1 VGDQVMAMRTWSRPA
16 LTVILL
22 AVSAAPAFGAKDDAE
37 LVSRASGSAG
47 APGDANSVAASLSR
61 DGRFVAFVSE
71 ANNLSADDD
80 DGIRDVYV
88 RDLVLEHTTLV
99 SRTSG
104 PAGPGGNADSG
115 DHSIS
120 ADGRLVAFESDAD
133 NLSAEDNDPVTD
145 VFVRDLAANTTI
157 LVSRATGPAGA
168 KGDAPSFSPEISAD
182 GRFVAFSSD
191 AQNLS
196 GADNDEAIDVFVR
209 DLASNTTM
217 LVSRAS
223 GPAGAGGDS
232 GSSNASM
239 SADGRFVA
247 FASSATNLS
256 AEDTDPLTDVF
267 VRDVVLNVTSLASRA
282 GGPAG
287 PGGDNL
293 SSLPSMSADG
303 RFVAFA
309 SAANNL
315 SAADSEG
322 TLDVFVR
329 DLAENT
335 TTLASRAGG
344 PAGPGGDGNSSSPSI
359 SADGRFVALDSDAD
373 NLSGTD
379 NDAVRNVFVRDIAS
393 GTTTLVS
400 RASGAEGAAADGSS
414 AAALVSGDGRFVA
427 FSSEADNV
435 SDADNDGGIIDV
447 FRRDVLGA
455 PAEPATLPT
464 PSPPESRSVDRTAP
478 VISRLSLTNR
488 RFRVVRRGRAAAA
501 RRRIPV
507 GTAFRFRLSEPARIA
522 FLIERRAAGR
532 RMAGRCRRP
541 TLRNRTGRRCVRHLT
556 VLRFSRPGQAGRNRV
571 PFSGRLGAGRPRR
584 VLQSGRYRATVAAT
598 DAAGNRSRS
607 RHARFEVVSTR

>member
-1 VGDQVMAMRTWSRPA
+1 VGDQVMALRTWSRPA
-16 LTVILL
+16 LAVTLL
-22 AVSAAPAFGAKDDAE
+22 AVSAGPAFGAKDDTE
-37 LVSRASGSAG
+37 LVSRASGRAG
-47 APGDANSVAASLSR
+47 APGDAASAAASLSR

-71 ANNLSADDD
+71 ADNMSAEDD
-80 DGIRDVYV
+80 DGVVDVYV
-88 RDLVLEHTTLV
+88 RDLVSQRTILV
-99 SRTSG
+99 SRASG
-104 PAGPGGNADSG
+104 PAGPGGNGDSG

-120 ADGRLVAFESDAD
+120 ADGRFVAFESAAD

-157 LVSRATGPAGA
+157 LVSRASGPAGA
-168 KGDAPSFSPEISAD
+168 KGDAPSFTPEISAD

-196 GADNDEAIDVFVR
+196 GADNDEALDVFVR
-209 DLASNTTM
+209 DLATNTTT

-223 GPAGAGGDS
+223 GLAGAGGDS

-247 FASSATNLS
+247 FASSASNLS
-256 AEDTDPLTDVF
+256 AEDTASVTDVF
-267 VRDVVLNVTSLASRA
+267 VRDVVLDVTSLASRA

-287 PGGDNL
+287 PGGDDL
-293 SSLPSMSADG
+293 SSLPSISADG

-309 SAANNL
+309 STANNL

-322 TLDVFVR
+322 TLDVYVR
-329 DLAENT
+329 DLAEHS

-344 PAGPGGDGNSSSPSI
+344 PAGPGGDGNSSNPSI
-359 SADGRFVALDSDAD
+359 STDGRFVALDSDAD
-373 NLSGTD
+373 NLSGID

-393 GTTTLVS
+393 GTTTLAS

-414 AAALVSGDGRFVA
+414 AAPLVSGDGRFVA
-427 FSSEADNV
+427 FSSEADNL
-435 SDADNDGGIIDV
+435 SDADNDGGILDV

-455 PAEPATLPT
+455 PAEPPTLPT
-464 PSPPESRSVDRTAP
+464 PSPPEFRAVDQTAP

-488 RFRVVRRGRAAAA
+488 RFRVARRGRAAAA

-507 GTAFRFRLSEPARIA
+507 GTAFRFRLSETARVG

-532 RMAGRCRRP
+532 RLAGRCRRP
-541 TLRNRTGRRCVRHLT
+541 TLHNRTGRRCVRHLT

-571 PFSGRLGAGRPRR
+571 AFSGRLRTGRPRR
-584 VLQSGRYRATVAAT
+584 VLHPGRYRATVAAT
-598 DAAGNRSRS
+598 DAAGNRSRPQ
-607 RHARFEVVSTR
+607 HARFEVASTR

>member
-16 LTVILL
+16 LAVILL

-88 RDLVLEHTTLV
+88 RDLVSEHTTLV

-115 DHSIS
+115 DHSVS

-232 GSSNASM
+232 GSSNALM

-256 AEDTDPLTDVF
+256 AEDTDPS
-267 VRDVVLNVTSLASRA
+267 RMSSCATSS
-282 GGPAG
+282 
-287 PGGDNL
+287 
-293 SSLPSMSADG
+293 
-303 RFVAFA
+303 
-309 SAANNL
+309 
-315 SAADSEG
+315 
-322 TLDVFVR
+322 
-329 DLAENT
+329 
-335 TTLASRAGG
+335 
-344 PAGPGGDGNSSSPSI
+344 
-359 SADGRFVALDSDAD
+359 
-373 NLSGTD
+373 
-379 NDAVRNVFVRDIAS
+379 
-393 GTTTLVS
+393 
-400 RASGAEGAAADGSS
+400 
-414 AAALVSGDGRFVA
+414 
-427 FSSEADNV
+427 
-435 SDADNDGGIIDV
+435 
-447 FRRDVLGA
+447 
-455 PAEPATLPT
+455 
-464 PSPPESRSVDRTAP
+464 
-478 VISRLSLTNR
+478 
-488 RFRVVRRGRAAAA
+488 
-501 RRRIPV
+501 
-507 GTAFRFRLSEPARIA
+507 
-522 FLIERRAAGR
+522 
-532 RMAGRCRRP
+532 
-541 TLRNRTGRRCVRHLT
+541 
-556 VLRFSRPGQAGRNRV
+556 
-571 PFSGRLGAGRPRR
+571 
-584 VLQSGRYRATVAAT
+584 
-598 DAAGNRSRS
+598 
-607 RHARFEVVSTR
+607 